1 MNFIN
6 TSIRFL
12 IFSNI
17 YVSFSAS
24 ILAYLSFSLRNSS
37 NFNFVF
43 FVFFSK
49 LFLYNFNRLKKKSID
64 LQKKR
69 NHFIEK
75 NYKSLIL
82 FTLVT
87 LIISLTL
94 FNFVKWPNWIIFL
107 LMIISILYSI
117 DIKFKNKIILRK
129 FRNIPYIKIFLISFT
144 WSCITDLIPS
154 LIIENKINYNTLI
167 QRFLFVISI
176 TIPFDIRDKNIDS
189 NYLKTL
195 PQIFGKNKSL
205 LISIFLIFV
214 CEVLV
219 FYQFFFLKSISLK
232 NFLVIYFSYEISI
245 VLIYIYDKIQKNFFM
260 DFTYD
265 GLPIIMGLLFFLSNL
280 N

>member
-1 MNFIN
+1 MF
-6 TSIRFL
+6 
-12 IFSNI
+12 
-17 YVSFSAS
+17 
-24 ILAYLSFSLRNSS
+24 
-37 NFNFVF
+37 
-43 FVFFSK
+43 
-49 LFLYNFNRLKKKSID
+49 
-64 LQKKR
+64 
-69 NHFIEK
+69 
-75 NYKSLIL
+75 
-82 FTLVT
+82 
-87 LIISLTL
+87 
-94 FNFVKWPNWIIFL
+94 
-107 LMIISILYSI
+107 ISILYSI

-129 FRNIPYIKIFLISFT
+129 FRNIPYLKIFLISFT

-167 QRFLFVISI
+167 QRFLFVVSI

-205 LISIFLIFV
+205 LISILFIFV

-245 VLIYIYDKIQKNFFM
+245 ILIYIYDKIQKNFFV
-260 DFTYD
+260 DLTYD